1 MMLLGVFIK
10 FINFTCA
17 GVFVINYDFHAGLR
31 HVRKRYVLHTTTPA
45 YTFRVSS
52 PTATSPHP
60 PPTSPHPPPP
70 PPPPTHITAATT
82 SLFNHLCQAQ
92 RACSKLCYTSW
103 HWNTHTHAHWNNDKG
118 CVISDELTRPVR
130 HLKHAF
136 INWRNSFWKTGRQSE
151 MTPAPCRVSGQTA
164 KGT

>member
-17 GVFVINYDFHAGLR
+17 GVFVINYDFHNGLR

-70 PPPPTHITAATT
+70 PQPTSPPLPPPFSIIFAKRKEHVVNCAI
-82 SLFNHLCQAQ
+82 QVGID
-92 RACSKLCYTSW
+92 
-103 HWNTHTHAHWNNDKG
+103 THTPIRTEIMIK
-118 CVISDELTRPVR
+118 VV
-130 HLKHAF
+130 
-136 INWRNSFWKTGRQSE
+136 
-151 MTPAPCRVSGQTA
+151 
-164 KGT
+164 